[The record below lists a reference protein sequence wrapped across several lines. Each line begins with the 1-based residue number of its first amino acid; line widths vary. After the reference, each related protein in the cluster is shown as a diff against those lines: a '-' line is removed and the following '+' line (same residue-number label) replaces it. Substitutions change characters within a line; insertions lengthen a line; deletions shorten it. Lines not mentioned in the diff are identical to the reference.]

1 MPGALRSLGISY
13 RVRHPGVSFRLL
25 ADIELQLPAL
35 LAVSAQ
41 APKFKRTDFGNLA
54 VEMNGYG
61 AAFTAGGFQSS
72 GQRIQFLNLA
82 FPFVNDCPHG
92 ITATDAGAQ
101 EAKFSRLAH
110 DQAELLLRHVA
121 LGSFFHAKGNHTKR
135 LERRRAAR

>member
-1 MPGALRSLGISY
+1 MGISY

-72 GQRIQFLNLA
+72 PDQEQQ
-82 FPFVNDCPHG
+82 PEY
-92 ITATDAGAQ
+92 GARY
-101 EAKFSRLAH
+101 EH
-110 DQAELLLRHVA
+110 DPAYLGDERPVA
-121 LGSFFHAKGNHTKR
+121 R
-135 LERRRAAR
+135 VLE